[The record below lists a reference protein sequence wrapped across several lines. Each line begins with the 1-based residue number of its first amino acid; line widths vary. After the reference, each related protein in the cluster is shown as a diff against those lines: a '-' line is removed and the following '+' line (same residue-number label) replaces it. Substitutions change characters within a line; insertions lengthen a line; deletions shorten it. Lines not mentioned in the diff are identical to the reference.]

1 MVERRSLVNAK
12 KETKGFSI
20 LLADDG
26 SEHARAAVSL
36 LADLKLPRDSHI
48 RVLRVLTPLQAGER
62 VAIES
67 ALEAT
72 RKQMLE
78 NGFDADGELLMG
90 YPAEKIIEYAE
101 EHKPDLILL
110 GAKGLRSTLGILL
123 GGVAQQIVEYASC
136 PVLIVRA
143 PYNGFSRILLATD
156 GSESSMAAVSYLGNF
171 PIPVQARIEVMHV
184 LPPPSLPISVVE
196 PMFMDLGPSET
207 GEISEAESARRKKE
221 EEEGQILVTTCCDLL
236 KQHGKEA
243 SFILRRG
250 DAATEII
257 EYAKNKKINL
267 IVTGSRG
274 LSQVRSWL
282 MGSVSRKLVHYSGCS
297 ILVVRNYE
305 E

>member
-1 MVERRSLVNAK
+1 
-12 KETKGFSI
+12 
-20 LLADDG
+20 
-26 SEHARAAVSL
+26 
-36 LADLKLPRDSHI
+36 
-48 RVLRVLTPLQAGER
+48 
-62 VAIES
+62 
-67 ALEAT
+67 
-72 RKQMLE
+72 
-78 NGFDADGELLMG
+78 
-90 YPAEKIIEYAE
+90 
-101 EHKPDLILL
+101 
-110 GAKGLRSTLGILL
+110 
-123 GGVAQQIVEYASC
+123 
-136 PVLIVRA
+136 
-143 PYNGFSRILLATD
+143 
-156 GSESSMAAVSYLGNF
+156 
-171 PIPVQARIEVMHV
+171 
-184 LPPPSLPISVVE
+184 
-196 PMFMDLGPSET
+196 MDLGPSET